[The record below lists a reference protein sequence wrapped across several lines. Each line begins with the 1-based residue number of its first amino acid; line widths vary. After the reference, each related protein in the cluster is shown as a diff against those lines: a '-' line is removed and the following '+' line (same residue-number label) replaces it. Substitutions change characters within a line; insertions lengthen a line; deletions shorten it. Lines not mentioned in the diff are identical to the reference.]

1 MAINIAGTVPPKDV
15 NGMYDLE
22 EAWQSVEDPT
32 PITAIVTIERSAL
45 NLPKGKPRKPVMTF
59 TSIEPLLVAEDAA
72 AAQDLLT
79 KARAARTGEAPL
91 YEQSEIDLPDEPEPD
106 FETPLEEQPLEDD
119 DEERASE
126 PDEDGPEDGFEP
138 EPEDEEVTR

>member
-72 AAQDLLT
+72 KAQDLLT

-91 YEQSEIDLPDEPEPD
+91 YEQSELPVEPEAD
-106 FETPLEEQPLEDD
+106 FDTPLED
-119 DEERASE
+119 
-126 PDEDGPEDGFEP
+126 
-138 EPEDEEVTR
+138 

>member
-59 TSIEPLLVAEDAA
+59 TSIEPLLRVEDAA
-72 AAQDLLT
+72 KAQDLASA
-79 KARAARTGEAPL
+79 ARAARTGEAPL
-91 YEQSEIDLPDEPEPD
+91 YEQGEFSVPEEPEPD
-106 FETPLEEQPLEDD
+106 FDTPLEDQPLEDD
-119 DEERASE
+119 EDRESE
-126 PDEDGPEDGFEP
+126 PDEDDAEDGFEP
-138 EPEDEEVTR
+138 DPEDEEVGR